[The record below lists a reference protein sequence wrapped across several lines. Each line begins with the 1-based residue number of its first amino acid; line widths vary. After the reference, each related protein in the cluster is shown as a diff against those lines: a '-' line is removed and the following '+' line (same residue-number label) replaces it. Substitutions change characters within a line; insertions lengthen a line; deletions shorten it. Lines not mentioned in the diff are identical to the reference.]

1 MGIRKGWRYH
11 QCKKLITSA
20 KIWGLVGSAEILL
33 EVWEPSYAHYIAYIG
48 PLLLIGLI
56 FIFWESSK
64 ILKDLHDPQKEYQQR
79 ETMEKTLTRSKV
91 AMIIIKIAMMIIGVD
106 CIVRFFFR
114 HRFNLIKRKDL
125 CLTNPF
131 FIVNFYSKK
140 DRKT

>member
-20 KIWGLVGSAEILL
+20 KIWGLLGSAEILL

-79 ETMEKTLTRSKV
+79 ETMEKNLIRSKTV
-91 AMIIIKIAMMIIGVD
+91 ITIIKIAMLIIGVD
-106 CIVRFFFR
+106 CIVRFFSAIA
-114 HRFNLIKRKDL
+114 LI
-125 CLTNPF
+125 
-131 FIVNFYSKK
+131 
-140 DRKT
+140 

>member
-11 QCKKLITSA
+11 QCKKLIKSA
-20 KIWGLVGSAEILL
+20 VIWGPIGCLEILL

-79 ETMEKTLTRSKV
+79 ETMEKNLTRSKT
-91 AMIIIKIAMMIIGVD
+91 AITIIKIAMLIIGID
-106 CIVRFFFR
+106 CMVRILSAIA
-114 HRFNLIKRKDL
+114 LI
-125 CLTNPF
+125 
-131 FIVNFYSKK
+131 
-140 DRKT
+140 